1 MENTTFTRENII
13 DRLCGAG
20 FAAYVT
26 GGAVRDFLAGKPG
39 HDEDIVT
46 NAKPDEIAHLFK
58 DQVVK
63 FVGKSFPVA
72 SINGIDVATFRK
84 DRHGGIGDKN
94 CTFEFADKL
103 EEDLS
108 RRDLT
113 INTLTWCQF
122 TGDVIDLFGGREDL
136 EKKIIR
142 FVGNPAERIHQ
153 DPNRIIRACRFL
165 AKFEGE
171 FAPETFEALKN
182 HRFLVRDHVDPERIR
197 VEILKA
203 LELPKPSIFFQALA
217 DIGVLEFI
225 FPDLV
230 ETIGHD
236 HGKHH
241 REDVWTHSLIVGD
254 AISPKFPLLRLAGFL
269 HDVGKPEAWKK
280 GNDGKFI
287 GHEKDG
293 ARIAKRLLSALRFSL
308 EEIEIVTNFIA
319 VHMLPIGH
327 LGPKGFR
334 SLFAKLSDHG
344 VTLNEFLRLRI
355 ADRIGNLAK
364 DNLTVSDVK
373 DIIKKFNRAL
383 AGKNAPSV
391 KNLAVNGN
399 DIQEVLGIRPGP
411 KVGFVLRQLFEFV
424 LDVGFEFN
432 TDLVLRA
439 KIHEFKD

>member
-1 MENTTFTRENII
+1 MRNELFTREHII
-13 DRLCGAG
+13 DRLCQNG

-46 NAKPDEIAHLFK
+46 NARPDQIAHLFA

-84 DRHGGIGDKN
+84 DKHQGIGDRN
-94 CTFEFADKL
+94 CTFEFADSL

-122 TGDVIDLFGGREDL
+122 NGDVIDLFGGRADL
-136 EKKIIR
+136 EAKIIR
-142 FVGNPAERIHQ
+142 FVGDPAARIHQ

-171 FAPETFEALKN
+171 FAPETLDALRN
-182 HRFLVRDHVDPERIR
+182 HRFLVRDHVDKERIR

-203 LELPKPSIFFQALA
+203 LELPRPSLFFQALA

-230 ETIGHD
+230 KCIGHD
-236 HGKHH
+236 HGKWH
-241 REDVWTHSLIVGD
+241 REDVWTHNLIVGD
-254 AISPKFPLLRLAGFL
+254 SISPKFPLLRLAGFL
-269 HDVGKPEAWKK
+269 HDVGKPECWERN
-280 GNDGKFI
+280 GDGRFV
-287 GHEKDG
+287 GHEKEG
-293 ARIAKRLLSALRFSL
+293 ARIARENLTSLRFSI
-308 EEIEIVTNFIA
+308 EEIETVANFIA

-327 LGPKGFR
+327 LNAKGIR
-334 SLFAKLSDHG
+334 SLFAKLADFNVSFE
-344 VTLNEFLRLRI
+344 EFIRLRV
-355 ADRIGNLAK
+355 ADRTGNLAK
-364 DNLTVSDVK
+364 DNFTFNDVK
-373 DIIKKFNRAL
+373 DILRRFRKVLIGQA
-383 AGKNAPSV
+383 APSV

-399 DIQEVLGIRPGP
+399 DVINILNIKPGP
-411 KVGFVLRQLFEFV
+411 KIGFVLRQLFEFV
-424 LDVGFEFN
+424 LENGFEFN
-432 TDLVLRA
+432 TELILRA
-439 KIHEFKD
+439 KIIEFKD